1 MNPAIEKF
9 KFILTTVIRVHA
21 FAAATFLAAYMC
33 GTLVFSIIDF
43 LQNFQGFVNPALEG
57 EETKIR
63 YSVLHSLAFIIVLY
77 KAFTI
82 LIAYGTNMHVNI
94 KFILEIAIIGSVV
107 EFIFNYK
114 SLSDI
119 LILAYATVFI
129 LTTFAYFYFYEKLE
143 DPTDVDHS

>member
-94 KFILEIAIIGSVV
+94 KFILEIAII
-107 EFIFNYK
+107 
-114 SLSDI
+114 
-119 LILAYATVFI
+119 LILAYATVLI